1 MRLSVI
7 EQANHKLLG
16 NFEQVVQADDQTAL
30 IRIRHCNSTYL
41 IWESCTNSKLIW
53 VKRKFRTVENLHMLI
68 LQNKKLVVFMN
79 RIFKTEE
86 FKAPEKAK
94 ELEE

>member
-41 IWESCTNSKLIW
+41 IWKVVRIPSSFELKGNLERLKICICLSY
-53 VKRKFRTVENLHMLI
+53 RT
-68 LQNKKLVVFMN
+68 KS
-79 RIFKTEE
+79 
-86 FKAPEKAK
+86 
-94 ELEE
+94 

>member
-41 IWESCTNSKLIW
+41 IWK
-53 VKRKFRTVENLHMLI
+53 
-68 LQNKKLVVFMN
+68 VV
-79 RIFKTEE
+79 
-86 FKAPEKAK
+86 
-94 ELEE
+94 